1 MSLELG
7 TVVIIVVAISLGG
20 LVKGVTGQG
29 LPQIAIPVMAT
40 FLGVEAA
47 VVIMAIPG
55 VVTNTWFMVRHR
67 HEFGNTRDL
76 PVLLGAGAVGAV
88 AGTILLDSLNDDI
101 LSLVAASVIVGYAVI
116 FLSHPTLR
124 LGPAVTRYAS
134 PPVGLAAGVLQGAT
148 GMSGPLLATYLH
160 GFRLDKEVYIV
171 SITTMFLVSSAVQ
184 AITLARVGLYTT
196 ELLVLSL
203 LSLAPIM
210 VMMRVGVRFTDR
222 VTRNTFDLIVLG
234 LLLATA
240 AKLVYDGL
248 S

>member
-1 MSLELG
+1 
-7 TVVIIVVAISLGG
+7 
-20 LVKGVTGQG
+20 
-29 LPQIAIPVMAT
+29 MAT

-47 VVIMAIPG
+47 VVIMVIPG
-55 VVTNTWFMVRHR
+55 IVTNTWFMTRHR
-67 HEFGNTRDL
+67 HQFGRTRDL
-76 PVLLGAGAVGAV
+76 PVLLGSGAVGAV

-171 SITTMFLVSSAVQ
+171 SITTMFLVFTTMQAVALVQ
-184 AITLARVGLYTT
+184 VGLYTT
-196 ELLVLSL
+196 ELLVLSV
-203 LSLAPIM
+203 LSLVPIM

-222 VTRNTFDLIVLG
+222 VSRHTFDLIVLA

-240 AKLVYDGL
+240 GKLVYDGL
-248 S
+248 N